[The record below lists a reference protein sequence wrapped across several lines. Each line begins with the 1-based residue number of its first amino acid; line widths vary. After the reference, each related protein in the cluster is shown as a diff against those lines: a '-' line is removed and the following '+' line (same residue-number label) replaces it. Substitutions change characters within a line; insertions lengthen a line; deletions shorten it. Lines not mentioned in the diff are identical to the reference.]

1 MTEFRRTRA
10 HDTHERAYRLLLRLY
25 AASFRD
31 EFGDAMVEFFRD
43 RLAAARASRHAS
55 TMARVWVRALGDVL
69 RHAPASRLD
78 AARAALAGW
87 RDRRDATRHNAL
99 VRHARRED
107 RMLSSILQDLRFALR
122 AVRRTPA
129 FSATVLITLAL
140 GIGAN
145 VAIFSVVHGVLLKR
159 LPYADA
165 DRIVHVAHAEPS
177 TLVSEGEF
185 VDYRRDAK
193 TLERLS
199 AYRSATVSL
208 TGTDVEPE
216 RITIATV
223 SEGFFDILG
232 ARPAL
237 GRFFLAEEEERG
249 RGTRVAI
256 LSHGLWQRRFGG
268 DSAVIGRD
276 VELNGTPLPIVGVMP
291 PRFAFPSPDVAL
303 WLPMRLNYDTL
314 WSRNNHYLELVG
326 RLAPGAS
333 LTQASLQLNGMARR
347 FMADYPGVYSP
358 DQPLTA
364 VVTPLPDLVLSRTR
378 PYLTAMLGA
387 VAFVLLI
394 ACVNVANLL
403 LARGETRRKELA
415 IRSAMGAS
423 RTRMVRQVLTESLVF
438 ALGGGLLGL
447 GLAIGGVRALR
458 ALAPAD
464 LPRVDEVAVDP
475 LVLAFALAVT
485 LGTGLLFGVVPALR
499 GAREDAGES
508 LKEGGK
514 TSSGQARGLGRAR
527 RALVVAELALAVVT
541 LAGAGLMLRSLW
553 KLQAVDLGFRA
564 ERLLTMRVAPP
575 EARYSGDRAA
585 AFYASALERIRAIP
599 GVEAA
604 AAVQELPVADGH
616 SMWSILVNGAPM
628 GTVANSPA
636 AMPQSVTPGYFE
648 VMGIGLVQGRTFTGG
663 DRAGAPLVVIVN
675 ETMAREHWP
684 DRSPL
689 GGTIKM
695 LNERSPW
702 ATVVGVVRDV
712 RNNGFQGRIPPTMY
726 FPHAQAGESA
736 HYVPSLMSL
745 VIRTRGAPESTVPSV
760 RTIVR
765 ELEPAAPL
773 SRIRT
778 MEQIVAESVAS
789 RRFTTQLLAGFAA
802 LALLLAGV
810 GLYGVISYAVT
821 QRRFEI
827 GVRMA
832 LGASRRQV
840 VGLVLRE
847 GLRTAAIGAVTGL
860 AGALAI
866 ARVMRSMFVEVEPTD
881 PLTLASVIAI
891 LVVVALVASLI
902 PARRASAVDPMYAL
916 RAE

>member
-1 MTEFRRTRA
+1 MTEFPRTRA
-10 HDTHERAYRLLLRLY
+10 RDISERVYRAVLRLH
-25 AASFRD
+25 ARAFRD

-43 RLAAARASRHAS
+43 RLAAARADGRP
-55 TMARVWVRALGDVL
+55 TTRVRVWTRAVADLL
-69 RHAPASRLD
+69 RHAPASRFDALYTALARGRD
-78 AARAALAGW
+78 RATAAR
-87 RDRRDATRHNAL
+87 RNARL
-99 VRHARRED
+99 RHARQED

-129 FSATVLITLAL
+129 FSATVLVTLAL

-145 VAIFSVVHGVLLKR
+145 VAIFSVVNGVLLR
-159 LPYADA
+159 RFPYPEP
-165 DRIVHVAHAEPS
+165 DRIMHVVHGQPS
-177 TLVSEGEF
+177 TLVSEPEF
-185 VDYRRDAK
+185 VDYRRDTK
-193 TLERLS
+193 TFERLA
-199 AYRSATVSL
+199 AYRTATVSL
-208 TGTDVEPE
+208 TGADVEPE
-216 RITIATV
+216 RISIATV

-232 ARPAL
+232 ARPLL
-237 GRFFLAEEEERG
+237 GRPFLADEEQRG

-256 LSHGLWQRRFGG
+256 LSHGLWQRRFGA
-268 DSAVIGRD
+268 DSAIIGRD
-276 VELNGTPLPIVGVMP
+276 LVLNGTALPIVGVMP
-291 PRFAFPSPDVAL
+291 PRFSFPSPDVAA

-314 WSRNNHYLELVG
+314 WTRNNHYLQLIG

-333 LTQASLQLNGMARR
+333 VTQASLELNGMARR
-347 FMADYPGVYSP
+347 FTSDYPGVYAP
-358 DQPLTA
+358 DQPL
-364 VVTPLPDLVLSRTR
+364 VVVLTPLPELVLARAR

-403 LARGETRRKELA
+403 LARGETRRRELA
-415 IRSAMGAS
+415 IRTAMGAS
-423 RTRMVRQVLTESLVF
+423 RTRVVRQVLTESLAF

-447 GLAIGGVRALR
+447 ALALGGVRALR

-464 LPRVDEVAVDP
+464 LPRVDEVTVDP

-485 LGTGLLFGVVPALR
+485 LGTGVLFGVVPALR
-499 GAREDAGES
+499 GAREDAAES

-553 KLQAVDLGFRA
+553 KLQAVELGFRP
-564 ERLLTMRVAPP
+564 ERLMTMRVAPP
-575 EARYSGDRAA
+575 EARYTGDLAA
-585 AFYASALERIRAIP
+585 RFYESALERIRAIP
-599 GVEAA
+599 GVEGA

-628 GTVANSPA
+628 TTVANSPA
-636 AMPQSVTPGYFE
+636 AMPQTVTPGYFE
-648 VMGIGLVQGRTFTGG
+648 TMGITVVQGRTFTPA
-663 DRAGAPLVVIVN
+663 DRAGTPPVAIIN
-675 ETMAREHWP
+675 ETMAREHWR

-695 LNERSPW
+695 LNEQAPW

-726 FPHAQAGESA
+726 FPHAQAEASA
-736 HYVPSLMSL
+736 YYVPASMSL
-745 VIRTRGAPESTVPSV
+745 VIRTRGAPESIVPAVRAIV
-760 RTIVR
+760 RTQ
-765 ELEPAAPL
+765 EPAAPL
-773 SRIRT
+773 SRIAT
-778 MEQIVAESVAS
+778 MEQVVAESVAS

-802 LALLLAGV
+802 LALVLAGV

-832 LGASRRQV
+832 LGASRGQV
-840 VGLVLRE
+840 LGLVLRE

-860 AGALAI
+860 AGALAVG
-866 ARVMRSMFVEVEPTD
+866 RLMQSMFVGVTPTD
-881 PLTLASVIAI
+881 PITLAGVIVT
-891 LVVVALVASLI
+891 LVLVALVASWL
-902 PARRASAVDPMYAL
+902 PARRASAMDPLWAL

>member
-1 MTEFRRTRA
+1 MTEFHRTKARDA
-10 HDTHERAYRLLLRLY
+10 HERVYRLLLRLH
-25 AASFRD
+25 ARSFRD

-43 RLAAARASRHAS
+43 RLAAAR
-55 TMARVWVRALGDVL
+55 TTGGQRALLRLWGRSLGDLL
-69 RHAPASRLD
+69 RHAPASRLE
-78 AARAALAGW
+78 ALRAAYTDR
-87 RDRRDATRHNAL
+87 RDRRDAARRSPRIH
-99 VRHARRED
+99 HARRED
-107 RMLSSILQDLRFALR
+107 RMIASILQDLRYALR
-122 AVRRTPA
+122 ALRRTPA
-129 FSATVLITLAL
+129 FSATVLVTLAL

-159 LPYADA
+159 LPYEDP
-165 DRIVHVAHAEPS
+165 DRIVHVAHQEPG
-177 TLVSEGEF
+177 TLVSEPEF

-193 TLERLS
+193 AIERLA

-208 TGTDVEPE
+208 TGTNVEPE
-216 RITIATV
+216 RITLATV

-232 ARPAL
+232 ARPLL
-237 GRFFLAEEEERG
+237 GRPFIAEEEQQRG
-249 RGTRVAI
+249 PRVAI
-256 LSHGLWQRRFGG
+256 LSYGLWQRRFGG

-276 VELNGTPLPIVGVMP
+276 VVLQGTPRTVVGVMP
-291 PRFAFPSPDVAL
+291 ARFAFPSPDIAL

-314 WSRNNHYLELVG
+314 WTRNNHYLEMIG
-326 RLAPGAS
+326 RLAPGMTV
-333 LTQASLQLNGMARR
+333 TQASLELNGMARR
-347 FMADYPGVYSP
+347 FMTDFPEVYSP
-358 DQPLTA
+358 DQPLVA
-364 VVTPLPDLVLSRTR
+364 VVTPLPDLVLARTR
-378 PYLTAMLGA
+378 PYLTAMFGA

-403 LARGETRRKELA
+403 LARGETRRRELA
-415 IRSAMGAS
+415 IRTAMGAS
-423 RTRMVRQVLTESLVF
+423 RARVVRQVLTESVVF
-438 ALGGGLLGL
+438 ALGGGILGL
-447 GLAIGGVRALR
+447 GIALGGVRAVR

-464 LPRVDEVAVDP
+464 LPRVEEITVAP

-499 GAREDAGES
+499 GAREDAAES

-541 LAGAGLMLRSLW
+541 LAGAGLMIRSLW
-553 KLQAVDLGFRA
+553 KLQALDLGFRT

-575 EARYSGDRAA
+575 EAQYTGGRAA
-585 AFYASALERIRAIP
+585 PFYETLVERVRAIP
-599 GVEAA
+599 GVQGA
-604 AAVQELPVADGH
+604 AAVYELPVADGN

-636 AMPQSVTPGYFE
+636 AMPQTVSPGYFE
-648 VMGIGLVQGRTFTGG
+648 VMGITVLQGRGFTAA
-663 DRAGAPLVVIVN
+663 DRAGAPLTVVIN

-695 LNERSPW
+695 LNEQSQW

-712 RNNGFQGRIPPTMY
+712 RSNGFLGRIPPTMY
-726 FPHAQAGESA
+726 FPHAQAGQSA
-736 HYVPSLMSL
+736 YYVPSAMSL
-745 VIRTRGAPESTVPSV
+745 AIRTRGEPEGIIPAV
-760 RTIVR
+760 RRIIR
-765 ELEPAAPL
+765 ELEPAAPI

-778 MEQIVAESVAS
+778 MDQVVAESVAS

-810 GLYGVISYAVT
+810 GLYGVVSYAVT

-827 GVRMA
+827 GVRLA
-832 LGASRRQV
+832 LGASQRQV
-840 VGLVLRE
+840 IGLVLRE

-860 AGALAI
+860 AGAI
-866 ARVMRSMFVEVEPTD
+866 AVTRLMRSLFVDVQPAD
-881 PLTLASVIAI
+881 PITLASVVGI
-891 LVVVALVASLI
+891 LVVVALVASLV
-902 PARRASAVDPMYAL
+902 PARRASAVDPMRAL